1 MATERQVGSQAA
13 GTRLSV
19 FRHRPQQSPGGE
31 LAGGLPTD
39 ATLYEEVK
47 CLGQ

>member
-13 GTRLSV
+13 GTGLSV
-19 FRHRPQQSPGGE
+19 FRHRPQVSRGE
-31 LAGGLPTD
+31 LDGELPTD
-39 ATLYEEVK
+39 ATQCEEVK